1 MVSRLG
7 FMGKPLKSQID
18 ESVLPVLLIL
28 SAILAVV
35 GSVSLLLFHFSQPT
49 TYPNPGLAAYRP
61 PPAPR
66 LIPLPRK
73 SDAPELANL
82 PDEPPSPLAAFAQ
95 AQKIEMSE
103 TPAPKRPR
111 AAVHETDH
119 ATSDYAQ
126 QWNSGQ
132 GDLSGNRAGSGA
144 RKMSGGPKSSF

>member
-1 MVSRLG
+1 VVSRLG
-7 FMGKPLKSQID
+7 FMGKRLKSQTD

-35 GSVSLLLFHFSQPT
+35 GSFSLLLFHFSQPT

-61 PPAPR
+61 PPATR
-66 LIPLPRK
+66 LIPVPRN

-82 PDEPPSPLAAFAQ
+82 PDQPPSPLAAFAQ
-95 AQKIEMSE
+95 AQKIEMPE

-111 AAVHETDH
+111 AAVHETDR

-132 GDLSGNRAGSGA
+132 GDLSGNRAWSGA